1 MNDLMRESLSY
12 FGLYRKM
19 FQVKKKS
26 RPEMVRYGK
35 DKDRYFL
42 YYNSGSLGDHAQELK
57 DDASYSLMIQALWN
71 YNYGPWMKEMIETT
85 RHSARELEIIFTGTS

>member
-1 MNDLMRESLSY
+1 
-12 FGLYRKM
+12 
-19 FQVKKKS
+19 
-26 RPEMVRYGK
+26 MVRLRLLNLI
-35 DKDRYFL
+35 DRYFL

-85 RHSARELEIIFTGTS
+85 RHSARELEIIFTGAS